1 MKQKL
6 IITAYWILM
15 ILLTALMLCSLDYTF
30 KESCLLATL
39 LLPDIDA

>member
-1 MKQKL
+1 MKQKA

-30 KESCLLATL
+30 ILSGS
-39 LLPDIDA
+39 LPLP